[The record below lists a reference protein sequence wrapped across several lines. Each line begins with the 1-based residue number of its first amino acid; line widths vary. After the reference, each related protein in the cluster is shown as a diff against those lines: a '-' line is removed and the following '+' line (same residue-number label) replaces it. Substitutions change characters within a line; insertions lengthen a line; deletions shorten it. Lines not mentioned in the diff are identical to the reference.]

1 MFGWILAIYGF
12 FRLFFKGAVNLD
24 DLDSTTHPPPNIRLS
39 MALSTLV
46 EFLKKRS
53 LEQLIP
59 QLEPIVG
66 EAMRTV
72 ETGHALITSTKLNLT
87 GIQQTLDPRANKHL
101 GRLLDH
107 WKILR
112 PELVPL
118 NRGGRLAD

>member
-1 MFGWILAIYGF
+1 
-12 FRLFFKGAVNLD
+12 
-24 DLDSTTHPPPNIRLS
+24 

-46 EFLKKRS
+46 EFLKKKN
-53 LEQLIP
+53 LEEMIP
-59 QLEPIVG
+59 QLEPIIG

-72 ETGHALITSTKLNLT
+72 ETGHALITSTPLNLS
-87 GIQQTLDPRANKHL
+87 GVQQTLDPRATKHV